1 MLPSTSWPVESA
13 GIWPETKIWPLA
25 RMAWDCWVLIGVF
38 GLLLIAGWVCWV
50 LIVLGLSHSGG
61 WGKGGSR
68 GLIGPVE
75 V

>member
-1 MLPSTSWPVESA
+1 
-13 GIWPETKIWPLA
+13 
-25 RMAWDCWVLIGVF
+25 MAWDCWVLIGVF